1 MKAVPMSDTT
11 PITPVEGKFIFQMD
25 ANIRVRFNADGW
37 VEEMGKGGEDDSIGT
52 RLQGHGGSR
61 LDDTYARRFYDLY
74 TRVVIFSLHPKRTT
88 DQAVSAGLIKFSDLE
103 PGTQGYER
111 LSKIITIANRN
122 FNMNIKP
129 LS

>member
-1 MKAVPMSDTT
+1 MTSTG
-11 PITPVEGKFIFQMD
+11 PISPVEGKFVFQMD

-37 VEEMGKGGEDDSIGT
+37 VEEMGKGGEDDAIGT

-74 TRVVIFSLHPKRTT
+74 MRVVIFDIHPKRSSE
-88 DQAVSAGLIKFSDLE
+88 QAISAGLIKFSDLE
-103 PGTQGYER
+103 AGTQGYER
-111 LSKIITIANRN
+111 VSKVIEIANRN